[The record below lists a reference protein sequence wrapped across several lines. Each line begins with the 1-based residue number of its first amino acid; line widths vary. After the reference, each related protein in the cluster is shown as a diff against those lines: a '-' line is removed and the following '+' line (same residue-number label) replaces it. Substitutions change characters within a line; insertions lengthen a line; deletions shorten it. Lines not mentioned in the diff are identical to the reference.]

1 MKGGGLVFLNVI
13 KSGSEANG
21 YVLQN
26 DNEVLILECGCSFLE
41 CKKVL
46 GFNVKKVTACL
57 ISHGH
62 G

>member
-1 MKGGGLVFLNVI
+1 MFLNVI

-26 DNEVLILECGCSFLE
+26 DNEALILECGCSFLE